1 MLKSVKPQQITSFK
15 GNFVSMKKKFIYI
28 LIGII
33 TVALIG
39 FVAIQFYWINSAIAL
54 KEDEF
59 FRDVKSAM
67 YAVTNKLE
75 KIESLNRIKIYQENQ
90 KLFNEKAA
98 LLYSS
103 LQNPDLDS
111 IAVFEENGVKY
122 QINEQKKTTSD
133 GNIYQKTISSV
144 SENGSSGVHFRIGY
158 KGNLN
163 INSLEDSILSFKQNE
178 KLMLLDDMLKNLY
191 KTNKYKTILE
201 RVNPQILDS
210 LLKLEFFNREITA
223 KFEYAIFDYDGN
235 VLLADSINNINK
247 LRQSSFYAQ
256 LFPNDIL
263 EIPHFLSI
271 YFPNQ
276 KSYLLKTMWTILLI
290 STMLLVI
297 IIFAF
302 TYTIQTIFKQK
313 KLSEIKNDF
322 ISNMTHELKTPIST
336 ISLACEALNDKDITN
351 PTTKTNYINMIN
363 QENKRLG
370 LLVESVLKSATW
382 DKADLK
388 LKLEE
393 FDLHE
398 IINGVVNNIL
408 IQVTSKN
415 GTILKNLSANRY
427 LLTADKVHITNMIYN
442 LLDNANKYTPSN
454 PEISIS
460 TENIR
465 QGILITVSDNG
476 IGIKKENFNKIFEK
490 FYRVPTGNI
499 HNVKGFGLGLSYVK
513 ALIEKHNGEIQVTS
527 ELGKG
532 SNFKIY
538 LPFDSTLN

>member
-1 MLKSVKPQQITSFK
+1 
-15 GNFVSMKKKFIYI
+15 MKKKFIYI
-28 LIGII
+28 LIGAI
-33 TVALIG
+33 TTALLG
-39 FVAIQFYWINSAIAL
+39 FVAIQFYWINSAITL

-75 KIESLNRIKIYQENQ
+75 KIESINRIKIYQENQ

-103 LQNPDLDS
+103 IQNPNIDS
-111 IAVFEENGVKY
+111 TAVFEENGVKY
-122 QINEQKKTTSD
+122 RVNEQNKTTSD
-133 GNIYQKTISSV
+133 GNIYQKTIETV
-144 SENGSSGVHFRIGY
+144 SENGNSGGVHFRIGY
-158 KGNLN
+158 QGNLN
-163 INSLEDSILSFKQNE
+163 INSIEDSILSFKQNE

-191 KTNKYKTILE
+191 QTNKYKTILE
-201 RVNPQILDS
+201 RINPHILDS
-210 LLKLEFFNREITA
+210 LLKLEFLNREITA

-235 VLLADSINNINK
+235 VLLADSINNVNK
-247 LRQSSFYAQ
+247 IRQSSFYAQ
-256 LFPNDIL
+256 LFPNDFI

-290 STMLLVI
+290 STLLLVI

-351 PTTKTNYINMIN
+351 PITKTNYINMIS

-382 DKADLK
+382 DKTDLK

-398 IINGVVNNIL
+398 IIHDVVNNIL

-415 GTILKNLSANRY
+415 GTILKNLSANRF
-427 LLTADKVHITNMIYN
+427 LITADKVHITNMIYN

-454 PEISIS
+454 PEITIS

-532 SNFKIY
+532 SSFNIY
-538 LPFDSTLN
+538 LPFDSTLK

>member
-1 MLKSVKPQQITSFK
+1 
-15 GNFVSMKKKFIYI
+15 MKKKFIYI
-28 LIGII
+28 LIGAI
-33 TVALIG
+33 TTAVLG
-39 FVAIQFYWINSAIAL
+39 FVAIQFYWINSAITL

-90 KLFNEKAA
+90 KLFNEKAE

-103 LQNPDLDS
+103 LQNPNLDS
-111 IAVFEENGVKY
+111 TTVFEENGVKY
-122 QINEQKKTTSD
+122 RINEQKKTTSN
-133 GNIYQKTISSV
+133 GNIYQKTIETV
-144 SENGSSGVHFRIGY
+144 SENGNSRGMHFRIGY
-158 KGNLN
+158 QGNLN
-163 INSLEDSILSFKQNE
+163 INSIEDSILSFKQNE
-178 KLMLLDDMLKNLY
+178 KLVLLDDMLKNLY
-191 KTNKYKTILE
+191 QTNKYKTILE

-210 LLKLEFFNREITA
+210 LLKLEFLNREITA

-247 LRQSSFYAQ
+247 IRQSSFYAQ

-290 STMLLVI
+290 STLLLVI

-351 PTTKTNYINMIN
+351 PTTKTNYINMIS

-393 FDLHE
+393 FNLHE
-398 IINGVVNNIL
+398 IMNGVANNIL

-415 GTILKNLSANRY
+415 GTIIKELNANIS
-427 LLTADKVHITNMIYN
+427 TISADKVHITNMIYN
-442 LLDNANKYTPSN
+442 LLDNANKYSPNN
-454 PEISIS
+454 PEITIN

-490 FYRVPTGNI
+490 FYRVPTGNV

-532 SNFKIY
+532 SSFKIY
-538 LPFDSTLN
+538 LPFDSTL

>member
-1 MLKSVKPQQITSFK
+1 
-15 GNFVSMKKKFIYI
+15 MKRKFIYI

-33 TVALIG
+33 TLALIG
-39 FVAIQFYWINSAIAL
+39 FVAIQFYWINSAITL

-67 YAVTNKLE
+67 YSVTNKIE
-75 KIESLNRIKIYQENQ
+75 KIESLNRIKAYQESR

-103 LQNPDLDS
+103 INNSETDS
-111 IAVFEENGVKY
+111 SVSFEENGVKY
-122 QINEQKKTTSD
+122 RINENTQSSAT
-133 GNIYQKTISSV
+133 GNVYEKTIESFSDKGV
-144 SENGSSGVHFRIGY
+144 SEVHFRIEAGSTNET
-158 KGNLN
+158 KNF
-163 INSLEDSILSFKQNE
+163 IEDSILAFKQNE
-178 KLMLLDDMLKNLY
+178 KMLLLDDMMRNLY
-191 KTNKYKTILE
+191 QTNSYKPILQ
-201 RVNPQILDS
+201 RIDQNTLDS
-210 LLKLEFFNREITA
+210 LLKIEFINRDITA
-223 KFEYAIFDYDGN
+223 KFEYGIFDYDGN
-235 VLLADSINNINK
+235 ALLADSSYNINK
-247 LRQSSFYAQ
+247 IRQSSFYAQ
-256 LFPNDIL
+256 LFPNDMM

-276 KSYLLKTMWTILLI
+276 KGYLLKTMWTILLTSI
-290 STMLLVI
+290 ILLII

-336 ISLACEALNDKDITN
+336 ISLACEALNDKDISNDNNIKST
-351 PTTKTNYINMIN
+351 YINMIS

-382 DKADLK
+382 DKAELK

-393 FDLHE
+393 FDLHLVMHD
-398 IINGVVNNIL
+398 VVDNIK
-408 IQVTSKN
+408 IQVSSKN
-415 GTILKNLSANRY
+415 GVINKSLKATTSVVF
-427 LLTADKVHITNMIYN
+427 ADKVHITNMIYN
-442 LLDNANKYTPSN
+442 LLDNANKYSPSN
-454 PEISIS
+454 PEITLT

-465 QGILITVSDNG
+465 HGILITVSDNG
-476 IGIKKENFNKIFEK
+476 IGIKKENLNKIFEK
-490 FYRVPTGNI
+490 FYRVPTGNV

-513 ALIEKHNGEIQVTS
+513 ALIDKHQGEIQVTS

-532 SNFKIY
+532 SCFKIY
-538 LPFDSTLN
+538 IPFKSPQK